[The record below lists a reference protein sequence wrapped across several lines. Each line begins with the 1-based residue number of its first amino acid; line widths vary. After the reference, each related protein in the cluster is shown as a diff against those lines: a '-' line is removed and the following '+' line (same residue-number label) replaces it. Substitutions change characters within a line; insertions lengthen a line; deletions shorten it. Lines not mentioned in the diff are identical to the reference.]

1 MELMRNRIR
10 PYAWGSRTAI
20 AELLGEPS
28 PAPHPQAELWLGAH
42 PGDPSELVGPG
53 GERRLDQVIAED
65 PEGQLGAGARRWG
78 GRLPFLLKVL
88 AAEAPLS
95 LQAHPTT
102 AQAEAGYRAEDAA
115 GIPLTHPNRNY
126 KDRSHKPEL
135 ICALTEFHALCGFRA
150 PDKTVDAARP
160 VSRSLSS
167 RRT

>member
-42 PGDPSELVGPG
+42 PGDPSELIFPT
-53 GERRLDQVIAED
+53 GERRLDDVIADD
-65 PEGQLGAGARRWG
+65 PNGQLGPDSPQSWC

-102 AQAEAGYRAEDAA
+102 AQAEAGYAAEDAA
-115 GIPLTHPNRNY
+115 GHPLNHRTATTRTAGTSPN
-126 KDRSHKPEL
+126 
-135 ICALTEFHALCGFRA
+135 
-150 PDKTVDAARP
+150 
-160 VSRSLSS
+160 
-167 RRT
+167 